1 MFIAALFTIAKI
13 WKHPVSTDG
22 QMDKEDVIYT
32 HPMEFYSSAL
42 KNEILSF
49 ATKWIELEDIV
60 LSKISQK
67 QIQYDLT
74 CETNLILSGLSLQWL
89 RASLGFPTRD

>member
-1 MFIAALFTIAKI
+1 MFIAGLFTIAKI

-32 HPMEFYSSAL
+32 HTMEFYSSVL

-49 ATKWIELEDIV
+49 ATTWIELEDII

-67 QIQYDLT
+67 QILYDVT
-74 CETNLILSGLSLQWL
+74 CETDLILGGLSL
-89 RASLGFPTRD
+89 